1 VVGGLVIQTVGV
13 GYLPVL
19 ASALSLVVLGLVYML
34 WRDSS
39 LQRVEELERDEDV
52 YVTAAAD

>member
-1 VVGGLVIQTVGV
+1 MVGGLVIQTLGV

-19 ASALSLVVLGLVYML
+19 ASALSLVVLGLLYAL

-39 LQRVEELERDEDV
+39 LQQVEELERDEDI
-52 YVTAAAD
+52 YVTATAD

>member
-19 ASALSLVVLGLVYML
+19 AAALSLVVLGLVYVL
-34 WRDSS
+34 WRDPS
-39 LQRVEELERDEDV
+39 LQRVEELERDDDV
-52 YVTAAAD
+52 YVTATAD